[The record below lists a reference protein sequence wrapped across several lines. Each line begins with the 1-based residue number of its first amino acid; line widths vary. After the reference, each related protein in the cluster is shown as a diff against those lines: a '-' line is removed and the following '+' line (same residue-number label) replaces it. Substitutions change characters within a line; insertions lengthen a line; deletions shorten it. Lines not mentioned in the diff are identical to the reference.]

1 MARRVL
7 FYVQHLLGIGHLVR
21 AVRIAGALSS
31 GFEVTFVVGG
41 EVPPGLVPSGVE
53 VIRLAPVKAGE
64 GGFVAL
70 VHPDGRPF
78 DAADQAARRQILLDV
93 LDRVRPDVLLI
104 EAFPF
109 GRRQMR
115 FELLPLL
122 ERARAAP
129 SRPLVACSVRDILQV
144 RRPDR
149 DAETLELIRR
159 FFDLVL
165 VHGDPAYFPLAQ
177 SFPQADAIAAQLRY
191 TGMVG
196 PAAESLDLR
205 TLDPDDQFD
214 VVVSVG
220 GGAVGAELVRAA
232 VAAKPLSALAE
243 ARWLVLTGPNLDP
256 GTLDCTDDRIV
267 MRGFDP
273 RLPQRLAVA
282 RLSISQAGY
291 NTVVDLLSAGCR
303 PVLVPFGRGGETEQ
317 TRRAEVLAKHGWA
330 VMLAESA
337 LDPVSLAAAIDQALA
352 LRTER
357 PAMALKGAEVTR
369 TILERALEPG

>member
-21 AVRIAGALSS
+21 AVRIADALSS
-31 GFEVTFVVGG
+31 GFEVTLVVGG
-41 EVPPGLVPSGVE
+41 EVPAGLVPRDVE
-53 VIRLAPVKAGE
+53 VVRLAPVKAGE
-64 GGFVAL
+64 GGFGAL

-78 DAADQAARRQILLDV
+78 DPADQAARRQVLLDT
-93 LDRVRPDVLLI
+93 LDRLRPDILLI

-129 SRPLVACSVRDILQV
+129 ARPLVACSVRDILQA

-149 DAETLELIRR
+149 DAETLDLIRR

-177 SFPQADAIAAQLRY
+177 SFPQADAIEAQLRY

-196 PAAESLDLR
+196 PAAESLDPQPLA
-205 TLDPDDQFD
+205 PDDPID
-214 VVVSVG
+214 VIVSVG
-220 GGAVGAELVRAA
+220 GGAVGADLVRAA

-256 GTLDCTDDRIV
+256 RTLGSTDDRIV

-273 RLPQRLAVA
+273 RLPKRLAVA
-282 RLSISQAGY
+282 RVSISQAGY

-317 TRRAEVLAKHGWA
+317 TRRAEVLAEHGWA
-330 VMLAESA
+330 VMLAETA
-337 LDPVSLAAAIDQALA
+337 LDPVALAAAIDRALA

-357 PAMALKGAEVTR
+357 PAMALQGAEVTR
-369 TILERALEPG
+369 KILERALEPG